1 MTQEPE
7 QQKHAKKRTRRP
19 RDAATLILYRRTPD
33 SFEVLMGE
41 RHGGHAFM
49 PNRFVFPG
57 GAVSRG
63 DGRVRTAGTILPAVR
78 DRLEKAATPARARA
92 LAAAAIRETF
102 EETGLVL
109 GRPDPDPGKPV
120 PKDWTE
126 FFALGDAPA
135 VDDLEYVAR
144 AVTPAFRPRR
154 FNARFFIADG
164 SKVDGRIK
172 GDGELINVHWVS
184 LANARKLE
192 IPLITRVVLGHVED
206 YLMYPDKHPAERPVP
221 FYTMRHGRRVIG
233 ED

>member
-1 MTQEPE
+1 MTQEKE
-7 QQKHAKKRTRRP
+7 KQKKRARRP
-19 RDAATLILYRRTPD
+19 RDAATLILYRRTNG

-57 GAVSRG
+57 GAVSPG
-63 DGRVRTAGTILPAVR
+63 DSRVRTAGELMPTVTQ
-78 DRLEKAATPARARA
+78 RLERAATAARARA

-109 GRPDPDPGKPV
+109 GRPDPAPGRPV
-120 PKDWTE
+120 PKDWAA

-135 VDDLEYVAR
+135 VDCLEYVAR
-144 AVTPAFRPRR
+144 AVTPSFRPRR

-164 SKVDGRIK
+164 SSIDGKIK

-184 LANARKLE
+184 LADARKLD

-206 YLMYPDKHPAERPVP
+206 YLMYPDKHPADRPVP